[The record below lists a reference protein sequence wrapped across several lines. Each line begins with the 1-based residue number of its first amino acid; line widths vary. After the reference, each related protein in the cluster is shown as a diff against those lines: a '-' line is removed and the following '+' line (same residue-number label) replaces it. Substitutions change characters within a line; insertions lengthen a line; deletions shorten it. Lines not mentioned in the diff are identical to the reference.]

1 MNISEQRQALREG
14 LAEQIPDACE
24 ICTLECT
31 VGIASDTPAGQGDI
45 CAYQYAKADSIL
57 AYLHSQGLV
66 FKVKGG
72 IPEEPKKQMK
82 FKSLDFR
89 KGWLKGM
96 IDIVTA
102 GHTATAPII
111 EET

>member
-66 FKVKGG
+66 FKSDQIKTVRLVGG
-72 IPEEPKKQMK
+72 TFDELGNP
-82 FKSLDFR
+82 FYD
-89 KGWLKGM
+89 
-96 IDIVTA
+96 
-102 GHTATAPII
+102 TAPII